1 MNGILKRTK
10 TAQYFPIRKK
20 ILNYKKKKANGAIN
34 WNKPSFPYSGCIF
47 AYFKIQ
53 YIKLKTNKNKQKD
66 TKAEGGL
73 CNNLLPVNFK
83 SKSA

>member
-1 MNGILKRTK
+1 MESYREPKQHSIFQLE
-10 TAQYFPIRKK
+10 KK
-20 ILNYKKKKANGAIN
+20 YSITKKKKTNGAIN

-53 YIKLKTNKNKQKD
+53 YIKLKTNKNKQKN

-73 CNNLLPVNFK
+73 CKFVQ
-83 SKSA
+83 